1 MPYVCLRLPT
11 GGGKTIV
18 AAHAI
23 RTAARS
29 YIEKEYPVVLWLVPT
44 NTIRLQTADAL
55 KNTAH
60 SYRQALDDAFEGRV
74 AVFDIA
80 DIDNLRPAD
89 LADRVCVI
97 VGTIQT
103 LRVEKTEGRDVYA
116 HKEALESH
124 FTRLNTARPDLER
137 FGDGPNAG
145 QVKYSFANLLMI
157 HRPLVIVDEA
167 HNARTGLTFDVLK
180 RVAPS
185 CIIELTATPD
195 TDPRT
200 GSNILHRVSA
210 SELKAEALIKLPI
223 VLTEHPTG
231 WQDAV
236 RDALLTRARLAE
248 LAAREPDYIR
258 PLLLIQAENRDKPAN
273 VEAVKQYLIEDE
285 KIAAE
290 RIAIAT
296 GDQREL
302 DGINLFDP
310 ACPIEVIITVQ
321 ALKEGWD
328 CSFAYVFC
336 STANISASRDVEQ
349 LLGRVLRMPYARRRL
364 APDLNKAYAHVA
376 SAHFGQAARELE
388 DSLVNRMGFE
398 EAEAADRHRAA
409 APAGAF
415 RRPAAL
421 SAALAAHPHR
431 GSPPR
436 PGRPVAGGTERGHH
450 P

>member
-1 MPYVCLRLPT
+1 M
-11 GGGKTIV
+11 
-18 AAHAI
+18 I
-23 RTAARS
+23 RTAACPSIAACPAWKPCPTSAYACPPAAARPSSRRTPSASAARS
-29 YIEKEYPVVLWLVPT
+29 YIEKEFPVVLWLVPT

-80 DIDNLRPAD
+80 DIDNIRPAD
-89 LADRVCVI
+89 LTDRVCVI

-124 FTRLNTARPDLER
+124 FTRLNATRPDLER
-137 FGDGPNAG
+137 FGDGAHAG
-145 QVKYSFANLLMI
+145 QVKYSFANLMMI

-223 VLTEHPTG
+223 VLIEHPTG

-236 RDALLTRARLAE
+236 RDALLDAR
-248 LAAREPDYIR
+248 
-258 PLLLIQAENRDKPAN
+258 
-273 VEAVKQYLIEDE
+273 
-285 KIAAE
+285 
-290 RIAIAT
+290 
-296 GDQREL
+296 
-302 DGINLFDP
+302 
-310 ACPIEVIITVQ
+310 
-321 ALKEGWD
+321 
-328 CSFAYVFC
+328 S
-336 STANISASRDVEQ
+336 
-349 LLGRVLRMPYARRRL
+349 
-364 APDLNKAYAHVA
+364 
-376 SAHFGQAARELE
+376 
-388 DSLVNRMGFE
+388 
-398 EAEAADRHRAA
+398 
-409 APAGAF
+409 
-415 RRPAAL
+415 
-421 SAALAAHPHR
+421 
-431 GSPPR
+431 
-436 PGRPVAGGTERGHH
+436 PGRAGRDGSRTTSGRCC
-450 P
+450 

>member
-1 MPYVCLRLPT
+1 MTIELKTFQKNTLAVLAKYLEQDRLTDDPQAAFLAVAHDPHGRVPLYRRVPGLEGVPYVCLRLPT
-11 GGGKTIV
+11 CGGKTIV

-23 RTAARS
+23 RTAARN

-55 KNTAH
+55 KNTTH

-89 LADRVCVI
+89 LSDRVCVI

-145 QVKYSFANLLMI
+145 GPHSGLVKYSFANLLMI

-236 RDALLTRARLAE
+236 RDALLTRTRLAE

-302 DGINLFDP
+302 DGIDLFDP
-310 ACPIEVIITVQ
+310 TCPIEVIITVQ

-336 STANISASRDVEQ
+336 STANISASRDVE
-349 LLGRVLRMPYARRRL
+349 
-364 APDLNKAYAHVA
+364 
-376 SAHFGQAARELE
+376 
-388 DSLVNRMGFE
+388 
-398 EAEAADRHRAA
+398 
-409 APAGAF
+409 
-415 RRPAAL
+415 
-421 SAALAAHPHR
+421 
-431 GSPPR
+431 
-436 PGRPVAGGTERGHH
+436 
-450 P
+450 